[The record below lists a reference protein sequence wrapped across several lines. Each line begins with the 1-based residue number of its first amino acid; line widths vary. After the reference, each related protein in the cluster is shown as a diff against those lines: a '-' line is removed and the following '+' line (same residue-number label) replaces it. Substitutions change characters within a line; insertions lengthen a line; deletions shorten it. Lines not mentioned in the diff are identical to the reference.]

1 MAVAL
6 TYWVTWVGLRI
17 NSQKDSSFVSQKKK
31 KKPDSVVFDEKEGY
45 NAAILP
51 YGTSVGAPAITLE
64 NIGGWKEQGTLMV
77 NKELK
82 SRFKELED
90 QYIKLVEE
98 HRWNELVYA
107 AEFNFEPVIGQLY
120 YLYDRGGVKGKP
132 FLSMIAPGEWGGKK
146 GMEFI
151 GSFAL
156 NHNRKWILQEAAP
169 QSS

>member
-1 MAVAL
+1 
-6 TYWVTWVGLRI
+6 VTWVGLRI
-17 NSQKDSSFVSQKKK
+17 KSQKDSSFVSQKKK

-107 AEFNFEPVIGQLY
+107 AEFNFEPVIWSIVLPIRSWGCQRKAIPI
-120 YLYDRGGVKGKP
+120 DDCSRGVG
-132 FLSMIAPGEWGGKK
+132 
-146 GMEFI
+146 
-151 GSFAL
+151 
-156 NHNRKWILQEAAP
+156 
-169 QSS
+169 

>member
-1 MAVAL
+1 MKE
-6 TYWVTWVGLRI
+6 
-17 NSQKDSSFVSQKKK
+17 NKK
-31 KKPDSVVFDEKEGY
+31 KKPDSIVFDEEKGY
-45 NAAILP
+45 NAAVLP
-51 YGTSVGAPAITLE
+51 YGTSVGAPAIKLD
-64 NIGGWKEQGTLMV
+64 NISGWKEQGTMMV

-82 SRFKELED
+82 IRFKELED

-107 AEFNFEPVIGQLY
+107 AEFNFEPVIGQIY

-132 FLSMIAPGEWGGKK
+132 FLSMITPEEWGGKK

-169 QSS
+169 QTS